1 MNRLSIV
8 LRGMAM
14 GFADVIPGVSGGTIA
29 LITGVYLSFI
39 EGVKSLQLRWLLP
52 GLAWVFSGFS
62 SAKRDAFLTPFLA
75 IHWGFLIP
83 LGVGIVSAFA
93 VGSVIVPALMDGYP
107 VETASFFIGLILA
120 STIVPAQQMKRRG
133 LRELAIVVFAIFA
146 TYFAVGTS
154 VQPSVQ
160 WETVE
165 MEQRIDLEHFMRHH
179 PTMQTAE
186 QAYCP
191 TDADTD
197 NAALRAAVAADPEQP
212 GVAEQL
218 EELCASLAALQGDIR
233 ASAAFREEN
242 QLGRK
247 DEGNPFLTVTVPA
260 YTTVQVSRPA
270 YGYIFLSGV
279 IGICAMVLPGIS
291 GSFFLLVLGVYHFM
305 LSTAL
310 KGMIGEL
317 VSGQLPVTQAPYV
330 VVFALGCLI
339 GLLSFARLMSWL
351 FARFPTPT
359 LAVLVG
365 LMLGSLR
372 ALWPF
377 KIGEPHTGVINVLPA
392 LDATLIGPVV
402 ALLAGAALVTG
413 VTVVG
418 RKASVQ
424 RPDGA

>member
-29 LITGVYLSFI
+29 LITGVYLAFI
-39 EGVKSLQLRWLLP
+39 EGVKSLQLRWVLP
-52 GLAWVFSGFS
+52 GLAWAFSGFS
-62 SAKRDAFLTPFLA
+62 ATKREAFLTPFLA

-93 VGSVIVPALMDGYP
+93 VGSVVVPALMDGYP

-133 LRELAIVVFAIFA
+133 VREIAIIIATIVA

-154 VQPSVQ
+154 VQPTVQ

-165 MEQRIDLEHFMRHH
+165 MSERIDLEHFMRHH

-191 TDADTD
+191 TAGNTD
-197 NAALRAAVAADPEQP
+197 NSALRASVAADPEQA
-212 GVAEQL
+212 GVAAEL
-218 EELCASLAALQGDIR
+218 DALCASLAELSGDIR
-233 ASAAFREEN
+233 ASAAFRAEN

-247 DEGNPFLTVTVPA
+247 DEGNPFLTVVVPA
-260 YTTVQVSRPA
+260 NTTVQVSRPA
-270 YGYIFLSGV
+270 YSYIFLSGV

-330 VVFALGCLI
+330 IVFALGCLI

-359 LAVLVG
+359 LAVLIG
-365 LMLGSLR
+365 LMIGSLR

-377 KIGEPHTGVINVLPA
+377 RIGEAHTGVINVMPA
-392 LDATLIGPVV
+392 LDATLVAPIV
-402 ALLAGAALVTG
+402 ALVAGAALVTT
-413 VTVVG
+413 VTLVG
-418 RKASVQ
+418 RKATVAKET
-424 RPDGA
+424 PN